1 MKCAYLLTAALLV
14 GALSSA
20 AADEP
25 AKKKKPGKSNPSG
38 TWTWESDVGGNY
50 IASELKLSLHGKQ
63 LTGEYSD
70 DNVSLEIENGQYD
83 GDAFSFTLEFDVDG
97 TEVKAAVSGVAAGDK
112 MTGNTKLSINGQ
124 EIELPID
131 AKRDTKRKDVVG
143 TWKLKVETD
152 AGEVFEPTVVLSL
165 DKGKLAGIY
174 EGQAAGKLD
183 LQDVKLEKN
192 KLSFTISGDAA
203 DGSTFS
209 AKFTGKPRGNRI
221 GGKSAVTI
229 NGSELTAKVR
239 GHRVTEK
246 GKERKKAEAAAGA

>member
-1 MKCAYLLTAALLV
+1 MKYAYLLTAALV
-14 GALSSA
+14 IGTLSSA
-20 AADEP
+20 VADEP
-25 AKKKKPGKSNPSG
+25 AKNKKSGKSNPSG
-38 TWTWESDVGGNY
+38 TWTWEADVGGNY
-50 IASELKLSLHGKQ
+50 IASELKLLLHGEK

-70 DNVSLEIENGQYD
+70 NNVSLEIENGQYD
-83 GDAFSFTLEFDVDG
+83 GKTFSFTLEFDVDG
-97 TEVKAAVSGVAAGDK
+97 TEIKAAVSGVATGDK
-112 MTGNTKLSINGQ
+112 MTGNTKLSINSQ
-124 EIELPID
+124 EMELPID

-165 DKGKLAGIY
+165 EKGELAGSY
-174 EGQAAGKLD
+174 DGQVAGKHD

-203 DGSTFS
+203 DGSTFL

-229 NGSELTAKVR
+229 DGSELTAKVR
-239 GHRVTEK
+239 GHRVTKK
-246 GKERKKAEAAAGA
+246 GKGKKKAEAAAGA